1 MSMSNLGEKCS
12 VRLGKKTILEYQHG
26 RAKIYPLKECHQKL
40 RYVGQGLTEIIA
52 WLREQ
57 NVVDPALLKRG
68 SLDISGANNDFAF
81 LVATRY

>member
-1 MSMSNLGEKCS
+1 
-12 VRLGKKTILEYQHG
+12 
-26 RAKIYPLKECHQKL
+26 L